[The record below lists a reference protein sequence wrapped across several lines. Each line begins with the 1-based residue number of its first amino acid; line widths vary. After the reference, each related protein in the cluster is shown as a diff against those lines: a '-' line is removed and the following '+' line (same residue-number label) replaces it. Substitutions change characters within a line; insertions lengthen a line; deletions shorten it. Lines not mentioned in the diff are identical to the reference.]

1 MLDYFIQSPWNFL
14 LMLASEKENKG
25 PYFPSASLWM
35 LPNIEVVFPL
45 WGARGV
51 SLTQRHLRTFVKSIS
66 WSVFAHLEKQ
76 TAKWIFNNERGSF
89 PFLFCTNI
97 KGSHIPDRVT
107 PPAVLLNLQK
117 VALSR
122 YKPAESLPNCIYL
135 LVEINKKYQISFIF
149 PNYHMDLAVNN
160 PECARLVSRPIPVFK
175 SPFPTLKI

>member
-1 MLDYFIQSPWNFL
+1 
-14 LMLASEKENKG
+14 MLASEKENKG
-25 PYFPSASLWM
+25 PYSPSASLWM

-45 WGARGV
+45 WGACGV

-76 TAKWIFNNERGSF
+76 TAKCIFNNERGIF

-97 KGSHIPDRVT
+97 KGSHIPDQVT
-107 PPAVLLNLQK
+107 PSAVLLDLQK

-149 PNYHMDLAVNN
+149 PTAEAKPHVINYHMDLAVNN